1 MNSLFYSD
9 LPCNNY
15 RSDPDLEFLSEI
27 DNDKMKT
34 LVDLITTGKYGDR
47 LTSSLKESVA
57 YRTAYPDNC
66 SKLWQYVAAE
76 IQLYGGDT
84 IINSLRG
91 RRGVLYKEILVDV
104 AKRMKV
110 NFNKKSSTAVIE
122 KQLLDKVLTDVVN
135 KMSDE
140 ERKKLAED
148 INRGAPSPLVITNA
162 SGVVTAA
169 ALIAAIKLGGITT
182 YYFINTCWQA
192 VVIAMLGR
200 GVWTGPWMHWLAIF
214 AGPIGW
220 IITGLLTVPLIS
232 APAYRVTVPAVILI
246 ASFRALAQ
254 MEASGIKIDPEN

>member
-1 MNSLFYSD
+1 MNGLANLHCD
-9 LPCNNY
+9 NY

-34 LVDLITTGKYGDR
+34 LVDLITTGKHGDR
-47 LTSSLKESVA
+47 LTSSLKESAA
-57 YRTAYPDNC
+57 YQIAYPDNC

-84 IINSLRG
+84 VINLLRG

-110 NFNKKSSTAVIE
+110 NFNKESSTAVIE

-148 INRGAPSPLVITNA
+148 INRGAPSPLVIINA

-169 ALIAAIKLGGITT
+169 ALIAAIKLVGIHT

-192 VVIAMLGR
+192 IAIAILGH
-200 GVWTGPWMHWLAIF
+200 GVWTGAAMRWLAIF
-214 AGPIGW
+214 AGPAGW
-220 IITGLLTVPLIS
+220 VITALLTVPLFS
-232 APAYRVTVPAVILI
+232 APAYRVTVPAVIFI
-246 ASFRALAQ
+246 ASFRALKQ
-254 MEASGIKIDPEN
+254 MEASGIKSTE